1 MTEVDL
7 NWTLVK
13 AAVKVFIINV
23 NSFELLLQASWLANF
38 SLAVD

>member
-7 NWTLVK
+7 NLTLVRV
-13 AAVKVFIINV
+13 AVKVFIINV
-23 NSFELLLQASWLANF
+23 NSFELLLQASWLSNF

>member
-1 MTEVDL
+1 MIKVSLD
-7 NWTLVK
+7 WILVK
-13 AAVKVFIINV
+13 VVAVGFIINV